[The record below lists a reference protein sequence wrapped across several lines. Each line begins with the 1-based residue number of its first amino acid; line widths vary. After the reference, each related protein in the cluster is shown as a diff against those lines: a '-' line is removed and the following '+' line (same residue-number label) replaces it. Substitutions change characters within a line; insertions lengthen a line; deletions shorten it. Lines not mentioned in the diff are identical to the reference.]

1 MINKDESE
9 DSFFWESMMSKL
21 HSEYA
26 NDKLD
31 FGRYQGTK
39 LKDVPMSY
47 LKWYL
52 IKSGDSFWAAK
63 FALELGRRDK
73 SFR

>member
-1 MINKDESE
+1 
-9 DSFFWESMMSKL
+9 MMSRL

-26 NDKLD
+26 NDKVD

-39 LKDVPMSY
+39 LKDVPTSY
-47 LKWYL
+47 LKWFIVKGSNQL
-52 IKSGDSFWAAK
+52 WATK
-63 FALELGRRDK
+63 FVLELGRRDK

>member
-1 MINKDESE
+1 MRVKTLSL
-9 DSFFWESMMSKL
+9 WESMMSRL

-26 NDKLD
+26 NDKVD

-39 LKDVPMSY
+39 LKDVPTSY
-47 LKWYL
+47 LKWFIVKGSDQL
-52 IKSGDSFWAAK
+52 WATK
-63 FALELGRRDK
+63 FVLELGRRNK

>member
-1 MINKDESE
+1 
-9 DSFFWESMMSKL
+9 MMSRL

-26 NDKLD
+26 NEKVD

-39 LKDVPMSY
+39 LKDVPTSY
-47 LKWYL
+47 LKWFIVKGSNQL
-52 IKSGDSFWAAK
+52 WATK
-63 FALELGRRDK
+63 FVLELGRRDK

>member
-1 MINKDESE
+1 MRVKTLSL
-9 DSFFWESMMSKL
+9 WESMMSRL

-26 NDKLD
+26 NDKVD
-31 FGRYQGTK
+31 FGRYHGTK
-39 LKDVPMSY
+39 LKDLPTSY
-47 LKWYL
+47 LKWFIVKGSDQL
-52 IKSGDSFWAAK
+52 WATK

>member
-1 MINKDESE
+1 MRVKTLSL
-9 DSFFWESMMSKL
+9 WESMMSKL

-26 NDKLD
+26 NDKVD

-39 LKDVPMSY
+39 LKDVPTSY
-47 LKWYL
+47 LKWFIVNGSDQL
-52 IKSGDSFWAAK
+52 MATK
-63 FALELGRRDK
+63 FVLELGRRDK

>member
-1 MINKDESE
+1 MRVKALSL
-9 DSFFWESMMSKL
+9 WESMMSRL

-26 NDKLD
+26 NDKVD

-39 LKDVPMSY
+39 LKDVPTSY
-47 LKWYL
+47 LKWF
-52 IKSGDSFWAAK
+52 IVKGSNQVWAAK
-63 FALELGRRDK
+63 FVLELGRRNK

>member
-1 MINKDESE
+1 MRVKTLSL
-9 DSFFWESMMSKL
+9 WESMMSRL

-26 NDKLD
+26 NEKVD

-39 LKDVPMSY
+39 LKDVPTSY
-47 LKWYL
+47 LKWFIVKGSDQL
-52 IKSGDSFWAAK
+52 WATK
-63 FALELGRRDK
+63 FVLELGRRDK

>member
-1 MINKDESE
+1 MRVKTLSL
-9 DSFFWESMMSKL
+9 WESMMSKL

-26 NDKLD
+26 NDKVD

-39 LKDVPMSY
+39 LKDVPTSY
-47 LKWYL
+47 LKWFIVNGTDRFL
-52 IKSGDSFWAAK
+52 AEV

>member
-1 MINKDESE
+1 MRVKTLSL
-9 DSFFWESMMSKL
+9 WESMMSRL
-21 HSEYA
+21 LSEYA
-26 NDKLD
+26 NDKVD

-39 LKDVPMSY
+39 LKDVPTSY
-47 LKWYL
+47 LKWFIVKGSDQL
-52 IKSGDSFWAAK
+52 WATK

>member
-1 MINKDESE
+1 MKTLSL
-9 DSFFWESMMSKL
+9 WESMMSKL

-26 NDKLD
+26 NDKVD

-39 LKDVPMSY
+39 LKDVPTSY
-47 LKWYL
+47 LKWFIVNGTDRFL
-52 IKSGDSFWAAK
+52 AEV

>member
-1 MINKDESE
+1 MRVKTLSL
-9 DSFFWESMMSKL
+9 WESMMSRL

-26 NDKLD
+26 NDKVD

-39 LKDVPMSY
+39 LKDVPTSY
-47 LKWYL
+47 LKWFIVKGSDQL
-52 IKSGDSFWAAK
+52 WAAK
-63 FALELGRRDK
+63 FVLELGRRDK

>member
-1 MINKDESE
+1 
-9 DSFFWESMMSKL
+9 MMSRL

-26 NDKLD
+26 NDKVD

-39 LKDVPMSY
+39 LKDLPTSY
-47 LKWYL
+47 LKWFIVKGSNQL
-52 IKSGDSFWAAK
+52 WATK
-63 FALELGRRDK
+63 FVLELGRRDK

>member
-1 MINKDESE
+1 
-9 DSFFWESMMSKL
+9 MMSRL

-26 NDKLD
+26 NDKVD

-39 LKDVPMSY
+39 LKDVPTSY
-47 LKWYL
+47 LKWFIVNGSDQL
-52 IKSGDSFWAAK
+52 MATK
-63 FALELGRRDK
+63 FVLELGRRDK

>member
-1 MINKDESE
+1 
-9 DSFFWESMMSKL
+9 MMSRL

-26 NDKLD
+26 NDKVD

-39 LKDVPMSY
+39 LKDVPTSY
-47 LKWYL
+47 LKWFIVKGSNQL
-52 IKSGDSFWAAK
+52 WATK
-63 FALELGRRDK
+63 FVLELGRRGK

>member
-1 MINKDESE
+1 
-9 DSFFWESMMSKL
+9 MMNRL

-26 NDKLD
+26 NDKVD

-39 LKDVPMSY
+39 LKDVPTSY
-47 LKWYL
+47 LKWFIVKGSNQL
-52 IKSGDSFWAAK
+52 WATK
-63 FALELGRRDK
+63 FVLELGRRDK

>member
-1 MINKDESE
+1 
-9 DSFFWESMMSKL
+9 MMSKL

-26 NDKLD
+26 NDKVD

-39 LKDVPMSY
+39 LKDVPTSY
-47 LKWYL
+47 LKWFIVNGSDQL
-52 IKSGDSFWAAK
+52 MTTK
-63 FALELGRRDK
+63 FVLELGRREK

>member
-1 MINKDESE
+1 
-9 DSFFWESMMSKL
+9 MMSKL

-26 NDKLD
+26 NDKVD

-39 LKDVPMSY
+39 LKDVPTSY
-47 LKWYL
+47 LKWFIVKGSNQL
-52 IKSGDSFWAAK
+52 WATK
-63 FALELGRRDK
+63 FVLELGRRDK